1 MEEGRLDPGVGNFSR
16 FWCCVSYDLD
26 YHLVQIVWHFNF
38 SIFSLNVRHGSGMQP
53 MYIGSYCSCYRSCKQ
68 ILFNSGMLF
77 PFRGHT
83 SRRSVNKARWVTEG
97 GCVHATSAEK
107 KKKPR
112 RLDSEITIFVVF
124 EFLVSNS
131 STTKYFQNAQ
141 EDQYHR
147 HH

>member
-1 MEEGRLDPGVGNFSR
+1 M
-16 FWCCVSYDLD
+16 
-26 YHLVQIVWHFNF
+26 
-38 SIFSLNVRHGSGMQP
+38 
-53 MYIGSYCSCYRSCKQ
+53 
-68 ILFNSGMLF
+68 
-77 PFRGHT
+77 
-83 SRRSVNKARWVTEG
+83 RRQRK
-97 GCVHATSAEK
+97 K